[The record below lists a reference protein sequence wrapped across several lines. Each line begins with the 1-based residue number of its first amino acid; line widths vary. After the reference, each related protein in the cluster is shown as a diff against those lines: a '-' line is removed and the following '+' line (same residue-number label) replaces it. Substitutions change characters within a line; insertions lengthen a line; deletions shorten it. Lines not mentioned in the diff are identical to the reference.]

1 MKDRYQFVRSST
13 SVQLAGEAFLDEKLN
28 KVIRTLTHEIEN
40 VLESRVSK
48 SSLSSSNF
56 DKVESI
62 DWLHEEKAAK
72 HAKEQ
77 EKILM

>member
-13 SVQLAGEAFLDEKLN
+13 SVQHAGEAFLDEKLS
-28 KVIRTLTHEIEN
+28 KVVRTLTHEMEN
-40 VLESRVSK
+40 ILESRVSK
-48 SSLSSSNF
+48 SSLSSCNF

-62 DWLHEEKAAK
+62 DWLHEERATK

-77 EKILM
+77 